1 LTGRRDLPYA
11 CNSWGNAGARRM
23 SDEEDKAHLAAYR
36 AALSGERR
44 RTRGGLTMR
53 LIAAASVVGVGAA
66 AAVGV
71 MFFTASDRA
80 SLADP
85 TGYRDP
91 FLCEKALLSKFEDE
105 ADAIANG
112 DAKPP
117 PPGSPK
123 VLYLCSPQATAILK
137 TTAAGAERQELLANA
152 IYALEIDG
160 RTTVS
165 GLTQPGMRY
174 GWEGK
179 MCEALK
185 PLPAGGRLV
194 LKGEPVDP
202 KSC

>member
-1 LTGRRDLPYA
+1 MDGDEDP
-11 CNSWGNAGARRM
+11 AR
-23 SDEEDKAHLAAYR
+23 LAAYR
-36 AALSGERR
+36 AALGGERR
-44 RTRGGLTMR
+44 RTRGGLTSR
-53 LIAAASVVGVGAA
+53 LIAIGSVVGVGAA
-66 AAVGV
+66 VAVGV
-71 MFFTASDRA
+71 MFFSASDRK

-91 FLCEKALLSKFEDE
+91 FLCEKAILSKFEDE

-123 VLYLCSPQATAILK
+123 VLFFCSPKATAIVK
-137 TTAAGAERQELLANA
+137 TSGGVAEQQKLLANA

-160 RTTVS
+160 RTTVA
-165 GLTQPGMRY
+165 GLAQPGMRY

-179 MCEALK
+179 LCESLK
-185 PLPAGGRLV
+185 PLPAGGALL